1 MNTTATPSVA
11 KHDIVETALAAGHFS
26 TFSNAIKMADLTGAL
41 KGNGPFTVFAPTDE
55 AFKKL
60 PQGEL
65 DALLNDKIRLVSMV
79 KSHVLPSKLLSKDIT
94 TRHSKTLEGNSLN
107 VVNTSGDV
115 SINDGKVT
123 TADIETTNGVIHAI
137 DTMVVQKH

>member
-1 MNTTATPSVA
+1 MNAIASPILA

-41 KGNGPFTVFAPTDE
+41 KGSGPFTVFAPTDE
-55 AFKKL
+55 AFKKM
-60 PQGEL
+60 PQAEL
-65 DALLNDKIRLVSMV
+65 EALMKDKPRLISMV

-94 TRHSKTLEGNSLN
+94 TRQSKTLEGNSLN
-107 VVNTSGDV
+107 VVNASSGM
-115 SINDGKVT
+115 SIDAGKVT

-137 DTMVVQKH
+137 DTVIAQKH

>member
-1 MNTTATPSVA
+1 MNAIATPIVA

-94 TRHSKTLEGNSLN
+94 TRQSKTLEGNSLN
-107 VVNTSGDV
+107 VVNADGGV

>member
-1 MNTTATPSVA
+1 MNANATPIVA

-60 PQGEL
+60 PHGEL
-65 DALLNDKIRLVSMV
+65 DALMNDKPRLIKMV
-79 KSHVLPSKLLSKDIT
+79 KSHVLPSKLLAKDIT
-94 TRHSKTLEGNSLN
+94 TRQSKTLEGNSLN
-107 VVNTSGDV
+107 VVNASGGV
-115 SINDGKVT
+115 SIDEGKVT

-137 DTMVVQKH
+137 DTMVAQKH

>member
-1 MNTTATPSVA
+1 MNTIASPTLA
-11 KHDIVETALAAGHFS
+11 KHDIVEAALAAGHFS
-26 TFSNAIKMADLTGAL
+26 TFSNAIKVADLTGAL

-65 DALLNDKIRLVSMV
+65 EALLKDKIRLTSMV

-94 TRHSKTLEGNSLN
+94 TRQSKTLEGNSLD
-107 VVNTSGDV
+107 VVNASGGV
-115 SINDGKVT
+115 SINESKVT

-137 DTMVVQKH
+137 DTVITQKH